1 MSINS
6 LTNLTNSIPL
16 FDKIVEFEKR
26 YTQTYLYLKFLNTP
40 QENGYYWLEKILNQD
55 SKFPL
60 LKFSNETWDNLQI
73 GIDSETEIECIWP
86 ESGLFNHNGD
96 VYNFT
101 RFPQRQWKRGI
112 CTHNCYIISANN
124 NLLYDYDSVA
134 KLNTNILNSTLL
146 PQPILSLSTA
156 IGYHKN
162 NPEATGITLTKEFA
176 LLKSPF
182 LLEHENY
189 LLVRKNNPCAIVYPA
204 TQTIEIKFEY
214 LKQEI
219 LDLLKNEPYKW
230 IIKP

>member
-1 MSINS
+1 MDFSQR
-6 LTNLTNSIPL
+6 LTKEYLETVFPDIP
-16 FDKIVEFEKR
+16 D
-26 YTQTYLYLKFLNTP
+26 
-40 QENGYYWLEKILNQD
+40 G
-55 SKFPL
+55 
-60 LKFSNETWDNLQI
+60 
-73 GIDSETEIECIWP
+73 SETILQAGTNVSII
-86 ESGLFNHNGD
+86 GNG
-96 VYNFT
+96 T
-101 RFPQRQWKRGI
+101 LTTP
-112 CTHNCYIISANN
+112 YIISANN

-134 KLNTNILNSTLL
+134 RLNTNILNSTLL

-156 IGYHKN
+156 IRYHKN
-162 NPEATGITLTKEFA
+162 NPEATGIALTKEFA